1 MDPARGA
8 LVPRRQRL
16 LDRSGVHGSRT
27 RQPGTRSADSK
38 ELVVGEDHFG
48 LEPPPLVLQPG
59 VQPLLWDLRKR
70 LRDTDADRADADFKA
85 GRIALCPGGL
95 HWVANVS
102 LATDLDHFGLE
113 SFAVPPSA

>member
-1 MDPARGA
+1 MDSSE
-8 LVPRRQRL
+8 Q
-16 LDRSGVHGSRT
+16 
-27 RQPGTRSADSK
+27 
-38 ELVVGEDHFG
+38 
-48 LEPPPLVLQPG
+48 PPPLVLQPG